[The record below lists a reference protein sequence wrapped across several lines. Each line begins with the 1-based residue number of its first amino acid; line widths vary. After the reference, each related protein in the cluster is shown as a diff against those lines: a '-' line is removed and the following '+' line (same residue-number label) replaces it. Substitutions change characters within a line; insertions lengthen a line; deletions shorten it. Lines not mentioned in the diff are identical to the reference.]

1 MQTAKKLRV
10 EIFTT
15 QHNILDAKCQLI
27 NHNTTLVSYRN
38 QLTEA
43 LKPEYTS
50 VTEPVH
56 RFLGLKSKSVADFA
70 RERASSLHK
79 QIFDAESKVEDHHF
93 YILRLEAKLQRL
105 LAYKADLEKPV
116 PSDDLNIQSV
126 EDVGSD
132 QKVVQRS
139 FRVLSRASSIAHEVM
154 NPTIG
159 GKTFSV
165 GGKSFRY

>member
-165 GGKSFRY
+165 GGKNFRY

>member
-56 RFLGLKSKSVADFA
+56 RFLGLKSRSVADFA

-116 PSDDLNIQSV
+116 PSDDLNTQSV

-165 GGKSFRY
+165 GGKNFRY

>member
-105 LAYKADLEKPV
+105 LAYKTDLEKTA
-116 PSDDLNIQSV
+116 PSDDLNMQSV

-165 GGKSFRY
+165 GGKNFRY

>member
-38 QLTEA
+38 QLAEA

-50 VTEPVH
+50 VTDPVH

-70 RERASSLHK
+70 RERASALHK

-105 LAYKADLEKPV
+105 LAYKADLEKTV
-116 PSDDLNIQSV
+116 PSDEPNIQSV

-154 NPTIG
+154 SPTIG

-165 GGKSFRY
+165 GGKNFRY

>member
-10 EIFTT
+10 EIT

-105 LAYKADLEKPV
+105 LAYKADLEKPA
-116 PSDDLNIQSV
+116 PSDDLNMQSV

-165 GGKSFRY
+165 GGKNFRY

>member
-116 PSDDLNIQSV
+116 PSDDLNTQSV

-165 GGKSFRY
+165 GGKNFRY